1 MNRHSHIFY
10 LLVFLYICIFVH
22 IVGLHPLT
30 RFTIDNHCSRE
41 CPEAF
46 VPCRFASMGC
56 NVRVKRKALA
66 DHESN
71 SSSNHLAL
79 MMKEHL
85 ALKELVRQLKDENAR
100 LRLE

>member
-1 MNRHSHIFY
+1 M
-10 LLVFLYICIFVH
+10 
-22 IVGLHPLT
+22 T
-30 RFTIDNHCSRE
+30 RSTIGNHCSKE

-46 VPCRFASMGC
+46 VTCRFASMGC
-56 NVRVKRKALA
+56 SARVKRKALA

-85 ALKELVRQLKDENAR
+85 ALKESIRELREENGHLWSRVRD
-100 LRLE
+100 LETEMQKGKGRRPTSAW